1 MDKVVTLEGVVVPG
15 HRVASGQAQD
25 SPYPHGTIEMQQPHF
40 LSLGVDLS
48 PYYPGTLNVSI
59 APQVFEIAARNTLHQ
74 VKWSPAHEP
83 ESFSFVPITLRW
95 QQQDRD
101 GLVYYPRP
109 ETKINHFQDPA
120 VMELLLPFISGIAY
134 GAQVTLT
141 ASANELIIK
150 S

>member
-1 MDKVVTLEGVVVPG
+1 M
-15 HRVASGQAQD
+15 
-25 SPYPHGTIEMQQPHF
+25 
-40 LSLGVDLS
+40 
-48 PYYPGTLNVSI
+48 
-59 APQVFEIAARNTLHQ
+59 
-74 VKWSPAHEP
+74 KWSPAHEP

-134 GAQVTLT
+134 GAQVMLT